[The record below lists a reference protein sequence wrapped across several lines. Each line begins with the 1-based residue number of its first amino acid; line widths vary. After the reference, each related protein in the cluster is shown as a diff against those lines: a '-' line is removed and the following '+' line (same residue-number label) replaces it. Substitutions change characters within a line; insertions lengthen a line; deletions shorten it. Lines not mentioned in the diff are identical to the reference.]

1 MQVYDGPQWMWK
13 LRLQFFSSH
22 WAILDLIGK
31 TEYRWIVRF
40 KRSTQHHV
48 IQVPKGILK
57 IDIRCGHGL
66 GGCRGIISA
75 GLFSPV
81 LVAGI
86 NLECNAPWLALF
98 V

>member
-40 KRSTQHHV
+40 KRSTQHPYFKWV
-48 IQVPKGILK
+48 KFIFFGTFQPQFVNCNL
-57 IDIRCGHGL
+57 L
-66 GGCRGIISA
+66 II
-75 GLFSPV
+75 P
-81 LVAGI
+81 I
-86 NLECNAPWLALF
+86 
-98 V
+98 